1 MSLCVAHDLAA
12 RRVGSLVGH
21 ARPAER
27 RGIRQSHMAVVATH
41 EHRCAVRRVVDQRP
55 GRKFCR
61 VPLLVV
67 PVTAEHPLARVRT
80 GPFADSPREL
90 GLRRGVL
97 QVDAL
102 ELRTTVDEMHVRVVE
117 PGNDASSAGVDHPGA
132 RAMPVRDIGRAADLD
147 DPLPDDGER
156 LGFAQLRIACP
167 DLRVRDDEVGRGVR
181 RTRAAHGRA
190 QQREQH
196 RARLQPSEK
205 RHPWRGLYN
214 AAMAHSN
221 PPDEELARLLTDA
234 TTIAMVGA
242 SSDPEKSSNG
252 IMRKLQSVGYR
263 VIPVN
268 PTETEIL
275 GERSYPSLLDI
286 PERIDIVDVF
296 RRAEDTPSIADD
308 AVTIGAK
315 ALWLQSGITNEDA
328 AARARAGGLTVVMDA
343 CIAVTHTLLRVPRKA
358 SSSFVTRPSS

>member
-1 MSLCVAHDLAA
+1 
-12 RRVGSLVGH
+12 
-21 ARPAER
+21 
-27 RGIRQSHMAVVATH
+27 
-41 EHRCAVRRVVDQRP
+41 
-55 GRKFCR
+55 
-61 VPLLVV
+61 
-67 PVTAEHPLARVRT
+67 
-80 GPFADSPREL
+80 
-90 GLRRGVL
+90 
-97 QVDAL
+97 
-102 ELRTTVDEMHVRVVE
+102 
-117 PGNDASSAGVDHPGA
+117 
-132 RAMPVRDIGRAADLD
+132 
-147 DPLPDDGER
+147 
-156 LGFAQLRIACP
+156 
-167 DLRVRDDEVGRGVR
+167 
-181 RTRAAHGRA
+181 
-190 QQREQH
+190 
-196 RARLQPSEK
+196 
-205 RHPWRGLYN
+205 
-214 AAMAHSN
+214 MAHSN